1 MKALLP
7 ALLAMMMAWGL
18 GCDRQTAVT
27 DEAERDHPA
36 MKKARE
42 LEKAGNLQ
50 GARLTYQA
58 LLDQNPGIARAHL
71 ALAFLHDEA
80 GGDAPVA
87 LYHYHRYLALRPD
100 TEKRAMIESR
110 IRATQLAYVGTV
122 FTNEAAILKRMG
134 EVERENAALKIRA
147 ANLEAQ
153 TSHLRAALGTLR
165 NKVSRSGDEAS
176 RMLDAKGMP
185 VPPPRSA
192 GKKVRVEK
200 GDTLR
205 KISERVYGTE
215 GRWREIYEA
224 NRAVLK
230 KPEDVRIGQTLF
242 VPEKDAE

>member
-1 MKALLP
+1 MKGLLP
-7 ALLAMMMAWGL
+7 ALFAMIMACGI
-18 GCDRQTAVT
+18 GCDRQTAIS

-50 GARLTYQA
+50 GARLTYQG
-58 LLDQNPGIARAHL
+58 LLDQNPKIARAHL
-71 ALAFLHDEA
+71 ALAFLHDEE
-80 GGDAPVA
+80 GGNAPEA

-110 IRATQLAYVGTV
+110 IRAAQLAYVGKV

-134 EVERENAALKIRA
+134 EVESENSALKIKA

-153 TSHLRAALGTLR
+153 ASHLRASLSTLR
-165 NKVSRSGDEAS
+165 HKLALSGDEAS
-176 RMLDAKGMP
+176 RVLDEKGLP
-185 VPPPRSA
+185 VPPLRSA

-205 KISERVYGTE
+205 KISDRIYGTE

-224 NRAVLK
+224 NRTVLR
-230 KPEDVRIGQTLF
+230 KPEDVRIGQILL